1 MRMKMLQDMKIYKV
15 KLTQSNFLLSVL
27 FIPAYPALPTQFTA
41 EPLATFDLTPASG
54 SDGMVFNLTPAPT
67 SATAPA
73 PAPPPPTAPAVNYD
87 LNTVY
92 NSQLTPNMTAMTF
105 NSAMTP
111 VAAMPSLPSLPPSIT
126 PDFTGL
132 LPPPPPSSH
141 VATSRP
147 PPHLLSLS
155 PLNIPSP
162 RSVSPQQSPRQH
174 SVSPRQGAAQ
184 PVYKAPPPP
193 YKSPPYYQP
202 PAESSPPAPPPPPYP
217 AQVQAQ
223 TQGQNTKLPSYS
235 LEELKDLPGANLKK
249 STVELNTYISA
260 LAQNKH
266 PNFANVDSFAERCL
280 ACIVRKIKS
289 NLPTL
294 KALMESSLAWR
305 GDCGDPGCVL
315 IPRMKDGRI
324 TISRL
329 GGGPTGAGGTKKIHP
344 HLALVQIFKNP
355 GVVNHNCLVSV
366 SKCAAPFLTRSGDE
380 GEMVCISPMH
390 YNMDN
395 GKSPVT
401 PRKKVSNQIHSANT
415 LLNQMKAQPIE
426 SSRVASKAAKVDEK
440 NIAFRSDLAE
450 SDSDLLT
457 DSDDDGE
464 DWREKWKERVRCED
478 RQVEQFPVDNLVRD
492 IRVMSVET
500 DGLEKEELVSA
511 KVDLIERLKIME
523 DFKNLLNGK
532 YDLEQLK
539 ILNKTKPKKVAKPS
553 KPVKLPYTG
562 KKRGPK
568 PKKKLGETW
577 VSQTFS
583 EDNKEKAEPS
593 SNNIETSNEKIDS
606 KPSNPVEE
614 DREEEEVIQNLLE
627 DIKGSF
633 ESQFDMDLDTFGGT
647 EGSSDFGMATPFNL
661 SSLDA
666 LSKDSFVDQSLLG
679 PGIVGGSSDAMFG
692 GNSLSLNI
700 PDFEQD
706 WQQEKDSNAGKG
718 LSLPLQDE
726 GSLMDELSFVS
737 GPEMT
742 GRSDQSGYF
751 AVQPGASR
759 HQQFSSQF
767 SSDQQTQNQ
776 TVFPAQSYLPSG
788 TLSLSQDQF
797 LNMFDED

>member
-1 MRMKMLQDMKIYKV
+1 MARAWQ
-15 KLTQSNFLLSVL
+15 
-27 FIPAYPALPTQFTA
+27 AWFT
-41 EPLATFDLTPASG
+41 
-54 SDGMVFNLTPAPT
+54 T
-67 SATAPA
+67 SA
-73 PAPPPPTAPAVNYD
+73 
-87 LNTVY
+87 
-92 NSQLTPNMTAMTF
+92 
-105 NSAMTP
+105 
-111 VAAMPSLPSLPPSIT
+111 
-126 PDFTGL
+126 
-132 LPPPPPSSH
+132 
-141 VATSRP
+141 R
-147 PPHLLSLS
+147 S
-155 PLNIPSP
+155 PLNIPSPSP
-162 RSVSPQQSPRQH
+162 RSVSPQPSPRQ
-174 SVSPRQGAAQ
+174 SLPSPQS
-184 PVYKAPPPP
+184 VYKAPPPP

-202 PAESSPPAPPPPPYP
+202 PAESSPPAPPPPPY
-217 AQVQAQ
+217 QV
-223 TQGQNTKLPSYS
+223 QGQNTKLPSYS

-249 STVELNTYISA
+249 STVDLNTYISA

-294 KALMESSLAWR
+294 KALLESSLAWR
-305 GDCGDPGCVL
+305 GDCPDPGCVL

-366 SKCAAPFLTRSGDE
+366 PKCAAPFLTRSGDE

-390 YNMDN
+390 YNMDS
-395 GKSPVT
+395 GKSPLT
-401 PRKKVSNQIHSANT
+401 PRKKMSNQIHSANA

-440 NIAFRSDLAE
+440 NIAFKSDLEE

-457 DSDDDGE
+457 DSDEDGV
-464 DWREKWKERVRCED
+464 DWRERWEERVRCEEPD
-478 RQVEQFPVDNLVRD
+478 VEQFQVDHLVRD
-492 IRVMSVET
+492 IRLMSVET
-500 DGLEKEELVSA
+500 DGTEKDQLVNA
-511 KVDLIERLKIME
+511 EVDLIERLKIID
-523 DFKNLLNGK
+523 DFKNLLDGK

-539 ILNKTKPKKVAKPS
+539 ILTKTRPKKVTKPS

-577 VSQTFS
+577 ISQTAT
-583 EDNKEKAEPS
+583 EGNKQNTEPS
-593 SNNIETSNEKIDS
+593 KNIETSNEKIES
-606 KPSNPVEE
+606 NPSNPPLEE

-666 LSKDSFVDQSLLG
+666 LSKDSFVDQNLLG

-706 WQQEKDSNAGKG
+706 WQEEKEGNAGKG

-759 HQQFSSQF
+759 HQQTVEPQYSQF
-767 SSDQQTQNQ
+767 SSDQEAHNQN
-776 TVFPAQSYLPSG
+776 VFPPQSYLPSG

>member
-1 MRMKMLQDMKIYKV
+1 M
-15 KLTQSNFLLSVL
+15 
-27 FIPAYPALPTQFTA
+27 
-41 EPLATFDLTPASG
+41 
-54 SDGMVFNLTPAPT
+54 
-67 SATAPA
+67 
-73 PAPPPPTAPAVNYD
+73 
-87 LNTVY
+87 
-92 NSQLTPNMTAMTF
+92 
-105 NSAMTP
+105 
-111 VAAMPSLPSLPPSIT
+111 SLPS
-126 PDFTGL
+126 
-132 LPPPPPSSH
+132 
-141 VATSRP
+141 
-147 PPHLLSLS
+147 
-155 PLNIPSP
+155 
-162 RSVSPQQSPRQH
+162 PQT
-174 SVSPRQGAAQ
+174 
-184 PVYKAPPPP
+184 VYKAPPPP
-193 YKSPPYYQP
+193 YKSPPYFNP
-202 PAESSPPAPPPPPYP
+202 PAESSPPPPPYP
-217 AQVQAQ
+217 AQA
-223 TQGQNTKLPSYS
+223 QGQNTKLPSYS

-266 PNFANVDSFAERCL
+266 PNFANIDSFAERCL

-294 KALMESSLAWR
+294 KALLDSSLAWR
-305 GDCGDPGCVL
+305 GDSPDPGCVL

-324 TISRL
+324 TISRV
-329 GGGPTGAGGTKKIHP
+329 GGGPSGAGGTKKIHP

-355 GVVNHNCLVSV
+355 GVVNHNCLVSA

-395 GKSPVT
+395 GKLKSPVT
-401 PRKKVSNQIHSANT
+401 PRKKVSNQIHSANA
-415 LLNQMKAQPIE
+415 LLNQMKASPIE
-426 SSRVASKAAKVDEK
+426 SSRVAAKVDEK
-440 NIAFRSDLAE
+440 NIAFKSDLE
-450 SDSDLLT
+450 DSDSDLLT
-457 DSDDDGE
+457 DSEDDGV
-464 DWREKWKERVRCED
+464 DWREKWGERVRCEGC
-478 RQVEQFPVDNLVRD
+478 QVEEFQVENLVRD

-500 DGLEKEELVSA
+500 EGRDKEELVTA
-511 KVDLIERLKIME
+511 EVDLIERLKIME

-539 ILNKTKPKKVAKPS
+539 TLTKTKPKKASKPS

-577 VSQTFS
+577 ISQTAS
-583 EDNKEKAEPS
+583 EDNKQNSEPS
-593 SNNIETSNEKIDS
+593 KNIETSNEKIGS
-606 KPSNPVEE
+606 LPPNQIEE

-666 LSKDSFVDQSLLG
+666 LSKDSFVDQNLLG

-706 WQQEKDSNAGKG
+706 WQEEKDSNAGKG

-737 GPEMT
+737 EPEMT

-751 AVQPGASR
+751 AVQTGASR
-759 HQQFSSQF
+759 HPQAVVPQFSSQF
-767 SSDQQTQNQ
+767 SSDQQNQNQ
-776 TVFPAQSYLPSG
+776 NVFTTPSYLPPG